1 MRIAILSI
9 LLLSMASCKTVK
21 PVVSD
26 AVNHPNDTVATV
38 EPKVSFIRNYY
49 GGLSDFR
56 TLNIKAS
63 AKYEDDKQEQS
74 VTADIRIKKDEM
86 ILVSIRFLGITMA
99 KALITPQS
107 VKYYEKIDGTFFE
120 GDYTTLSKWLG
131 TELDFQKVQ
140 NLLLGRPLENI
151 ADKNLEPKQDGSA
164 FVIEDNSKR
173 AIPKVYTFLESKLKR
188 SEIKQP
194 SAGRNLTVDYPSYK
208 ETLPAQVL
216 IDALHEKGKTNIRIN
231 YNASTFNEELSF
243 PYSVPQGYERVFI
256 E

>member
-1 MRIAILSI
+1 MRIAALII
-9 LLLSMASCKTVK
+9 FLLSMASCKTVK

-26 AVNHPNDTVATV
+26 TAKHPNDSVVTA
-38 EPKVSFIRNYY
+38 EPKASFIKSYY
-49 GGLSDFR
+49 AGLSDFR

-74 VTADIRIKKDEM
+74 VTADIRIRKDEM

-99 KALITPQS
+99 KALITPES

-140 NLLLGRPLENI
+140 NLLLGRPLEDI
-151 ADKNLEPKQDGSA
+151 ADKNLEPKQNGAAS
-164 FVIEDNSKR
+164 VIEDNSKR
-173 AIPKVYTFLESKLKR
+173 SIPKVYTFLEVKLKR

-194 SAGRNLTVDYPSYK
+194 SAGRNLTVAYPSYK

-231 YNASTFNEELSF
+231 YNSSSFNEELSF